1 MSLNLGIEQTMQHV
15 IFGWTFD
22 TYSNLAAG
30 IPTTWQRGVGT
41 PLFFALNSATLTG
54 RFRRGQSQLAGTTPS

>member
-1 MSLNLGIEQTMQHV
+1 MSLNLAIEQKMQHV

-22 TYSNLAAG
+22 TYNNLAAG

-41 PLFFALNSATLTG
+41 LLFYALNSAT
-54 RFRRGQSQLAGTTPS
+54 

>member
-22 TYSNLAAG
+22 TYNNLSAG
-30 IPTTWQRGVGT
+30 IPNTWQRGVGT
-41 PLFFALNSATLTG
+41 LLFFALNSAT
-54 RFRRGQSQLAGTTPS
+54 